1 MAKDAQKKA
10 PDLGSQLATYNA
22 DFLKGLDAVLRK
34 RSKTGGADTERRR
47 LELGQAGLTLD
58 ALAQRILTEKLTPEA
73 LTNLLTLTSVIGMAG
88 MVKGQEL
95 IVDCLTIRER
105 VKIKGK
111 DEYGYR
117 RFTIAEFIQHM
128 TIGMEGEDGLNESF
142 EQCLNMLNDIG
153 VALNAFKDE
162 NGVPKPDKYF
172 EPETPGTEV
181 VNEADEADVVPE
193 TETENKGNADAVWD
207 KANKS

>member
-1 MAKDAQKKA
+1 MAQDAQKKA

-47 LELGQAGLTLD
+47 LELGQTALTLD
-58 ALAQRILTEKLTPEA
+58 ILANRLMTEEMTPEA
-73 LTNLLTLTSVIGMAG
+73 HARLLTMTSVLGMAG
-88 MVKGQEL
+88 IVKGQEL

-172 EPETPGTEV
+172 EPETNIPEAVT
-181 VNEADEADVVPE
+181 EADEGDVVPE
-193 TETENKGNADAVWD
+193 TETDKKGNADNVWN
-207 KANKS
+207 KAKKA